1 MGARGGLVL
10 TATLTF
16 ILIAP
21 ALQAQQ
27 ASPATASGSAQQQS
41 IGSVEPESSIE
52 YPPPRENLAER
63 TLEDAKA
70 YYTAPLRWDGR
81 DWAYFGGTLAAI
93 AITHHYDTQARTHY
107 VQGSASV
114 LGPKKSGELTD
125 VLPSAALLVGTWGYA
140 TLIGSHA
147 GEGEAWN
154 MVESSGLSLVSAYAV
169 KYIIR
174 RPGPDAT
181 TDSNRWFGGGRSF
194 PSEHATLAFAV
205 GTVLAE
211 SGNPEYRWLRRTI
224 GYGVGFG
231 TAYLRMRHNAH
242 WLSDTIAG
250 AALGAASAHFVMN
263 RNAQREDADSASI
276 SLVPV
281 QGGVMLAYSAQFPN

>member
-10 TATLTF
+10 GATLTF
-16 ILIAP
+16 ILVAP
-21 ALQAQQ
+21 ALRAQQ
-27 ASPATASGSAQQQS
+27 ASSAMASGTAQQS
-41 IGSVEPESSIE
+41 TGSVQPGSSIE
-52 YPPPRENLAER
+52 YPPPRASLAAR

-70 YYTAPLRWDGR
+70 YYTAPLHWDGR

-93 AITHHYDTQARTHY
+93 AVTHHYDTQARTHY
-107 VQGSASV
+107 VQGSGSV
-114 LGPKKSGELTD
+114 LGPKRSGELTD
-125 VLPSAALLVGTWGYA
+125 ALPSAALLVGTWGYA

-154 MVESSGLSLVSAYAV
+154 MVESSGLSLVSAYAL
-169 KYIIR
+169 KYIFR
-174 RPGPDAT
+174 RPEPDAT
-181 TDSNRWFGGGRSF
+181 TDANQWFGGGRSF

-263 RNAQREDADSASI
+263 RNAQREDADSAAI

-281 QGGVMLAYSAQFPN
+281 QGGLMLAYSAQFPN